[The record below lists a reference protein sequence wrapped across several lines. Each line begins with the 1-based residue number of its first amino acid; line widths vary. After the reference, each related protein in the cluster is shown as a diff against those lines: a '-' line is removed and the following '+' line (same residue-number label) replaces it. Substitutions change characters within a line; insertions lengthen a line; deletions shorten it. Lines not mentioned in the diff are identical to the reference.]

1 MIRINLLPH
10 REMLRERRK
19 KDFTGLATLSLLLG
33 GGAALMVALLI
44 GSWID
49 AQDARNTF
57 IAKENAVLDAQIKE
71 IGQLKQEI
79 EALLARQ
86 GAVENLQRDRTIPVH
101 VLDELVKQTPTG
113 IYFRQL
119 RQDDRKVT
127 LSGWARS
134 NEHVSTLLR
143 SLANDT
149 PWLERPELVEIKA
162 ASLPQSIVP
171 PGGGLS
177 KDARRV
183 FEFSMSATV
192 KAPAAPDPTKP
203 SPPAAAKLPPAAAV
217 AGK

>member
-19 KDFTGLATLSLLLG
+19 KDFIGLATLSLLLA
-33 GGAALMVALLI
+33 GGASLMVALLI

-49 AQDARNTF
+49 AQDARNAF
-57 IAKENAVLDAQIKE
+57 IVKENAVLDAQIKE

-79 EALLARQ
+79 EALTARQ
-86 GAVENLQRDRTIPVH
+86 EAVENLQRNRTIPVH

-162 ASLPQSIVP
+162 SSLPQSVAP
-171 PGGGLS
+171 PSGALS

-183 FEFSMSATV
+183 FEFSMTATV
-192 KAPAAPDPTKP
+192 KAPAAPDTDKP
-203 SPPAAAKLPPAAAV
+203 SPSAAAKAPPAAGV